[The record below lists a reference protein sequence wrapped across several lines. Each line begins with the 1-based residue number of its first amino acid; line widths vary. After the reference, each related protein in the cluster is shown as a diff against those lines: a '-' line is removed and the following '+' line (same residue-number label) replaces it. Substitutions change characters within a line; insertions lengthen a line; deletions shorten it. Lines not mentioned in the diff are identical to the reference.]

1 LRYQTW
7 WDKLGITL
15 SALCLVHCIGLPILI
30 ASGSLLALSA
40 GADEGLHQWLLW
52 AIAPVAVLAVLP
64 GWRRHGHHRVIAG
77 MAVGLGLIGTAA
89 FAGNAVLSAGT
100 ERLLTLSGGL
110 VLVASHWVNLK
121 LCKSCPVCRE
131 EDRIRT

>member
-1 LRYQTW
+1 MM
-7 WDKLGITL
+7 L

-40 GADEGLHQWLLW
+40 GIDESVHQWLIW

-64 GWRRHGHHRVIAG
+64 GWRRHGNHRVLAAMAAG
-77 MAVGLGLIGTAA
+77 LALISAAA
-89 FAGNAVLSAGT
+89 FAGDAVLSAGT
-100 ERLLTLSGGL
+100 ETLLTLCGGMM
-110 VLVASHWVNLK
+110 LVASHWVNLK
-121 LCKSCPVCRE
+121 LCRSCPVCRE